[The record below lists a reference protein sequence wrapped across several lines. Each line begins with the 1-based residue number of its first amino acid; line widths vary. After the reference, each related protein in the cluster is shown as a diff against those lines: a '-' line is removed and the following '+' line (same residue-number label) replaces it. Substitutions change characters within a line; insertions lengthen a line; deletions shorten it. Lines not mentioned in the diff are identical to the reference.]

1 MREVRIETNEEQIVD
16 CVFCRIVAGEIPT
29 KILAENDVAIAFPDI
44 HPQSPVHVL
53 VVPKVHDRNILEF
66 SANHPELVAGF
77 FELISTVATEQTS
90 GSFRLQFNTG
100 AAAGQTVFHTHAHI
114 LA

>member
-1 MREVRIETNEEQIVD
+1 MD
-16 CVFCRIVAGEIPT
+16 CVFCKIIAGELPS

-44 HPQSPVHVL
+44 QPLSPVHIL
-53 VVPKVHDRNILEF
+53 VVPKFHDANINEF
-66 SANHPELVAGF
+66 SEHRPNLLPGF
-77 FELISTVATEQTS
+77 FELISRVTQDHTS